1 MPTEPRYYPAVLNLR
16 DRSVVV
22 IGGGLI
28 ATRKVA
34 ELLTTGAR
42 VTVISPTVSPRL
54 ARWVRDGRLR
64 HRARSYRRGDL
75 KGSRLAVAATSN
87 PDEHT
92 RIAQEARATSTW
104 LNVVDRP
111 EYCDFFAPAVV
122 RRGDLTIAVSTSG
135 RSPALARW
143 LKARVEA
150 LVGREYGRLT
160 SVLGAVRA
168 SLRTAGVPAPTRKR
182 MVDRL
187 MKADLLDCVRADD
200 RREIVRLIRRVTGLE
215 TFTFPARSP
224 RRARVRGASLVA
236 DG

>member
-1 MPTEPRYYPAVLNLR
+1 
-16 DRSVVV
+16 VVV
-22 IGGGLI
+22 VGGGVI

-54 ARWVRDGRLR
+54 ARWVREGRLR
-64 HRARSYRRGDL
+64 HCARPYRRGDL
-75 KGSRLAVAATSN
+75 RGSRLAIAATSD

-92 RIAQEARATSTW
+92 RIAQDAGITSTW

-111 EYCDFFAPAVV
+111 EFCDFLAPAVV

-135 RSPALARW
+135 RNPALARW
-143 LKARVEA
+143 LKERVTA

-160 SVLGAVRA
+160 SILGAVRA

-187 MKADLLDCVRADD
+187 MKAGLSDHVRADD
-200 RREIVRLIRRVTGLE
+200 RQEILRLIRRVTGLT
-215 TFTFPARSP
+215 TFSLPTRS
-224 RRARVRGASLVA
+224 RRRVHPRGASVTV

>member
-1 MPTEPRYYPAVLNLR
+1 MATDPRYYPAVLNLR
-16 DRSVVV
+16 DRAVVV
-22 IGGGLI
+22 VGGGVI

-54 ARWVRDGRLR
+54 ARWAREGRLR
-64 HRARSYRRGDL
+64 HRARPYRRGDL
-75 KGSRLAVAATSN
+75 KGSRLAVAATSD

-92 RIAQEARATSTW
+92 RIVQEAGITSTW

-111 EYCDFFAPAVV
+111 EYCDFLAPAVV

-135 RSPALARW
+135 RNPALARW
-143 LKARVEA
+143 LKERLTA

-160 SVLGAVRA
+160 SILGAVRA
-168 SLRTAGVPAPTRKR
+168 SLRAAGVPAPTRKR

-187 MKADLLDCVRADD
+187 MEAGLLDRVRADD
-200 RREIVRLIRRVTGLE
+200 RQEIVRLIRRVTGLA
-215 TFTFPARSP
+215 TFTLPTRSP
-224 RRARVRGASLVA
+224 RNTAERAASVA
-236 DG
+236 VDG